1 MIARLLLNGST
12 LFDLSVFLAKKPGF
26 LLFLR
31 VVFHSLKDTFMLL
44 EFLIAEALSLPVPSP
59 IFSTSRGVYSVG
71 EVMIF
76 VRALSDCIEL
86 TI

>member
-44 EFLIAEALSLPVPSP
+44 EFLRAEALLPVPSP